1 MSTSTQ
7 SGRFER
13 DGQSTLD
20 NSVSEYNKLADQV
33 SKAQQELLMR
43 QGAIQQLQELIKAE
57 SSEESTQNED
67 NA

>member
-13 DGQSTLD
+13 DLQTTLD

-43 QGAIQQLQELIKAE
+43 QGAIQQLQELIKSE
-57 SSEESTQNED
+57 SSEESTENED

>member
-13 DGQSTLD
+13 DLQTTLD

-57 SSEESTQNED
+57 SSEESTQNKD